1 MLFLSA
7 DIIAPLLTKLYN
19 FSVEIETVI
28 SDWKLSEVIPIYKG
42 KGSKDE
48 AGNYRPIQF
57 NSIMYSH
64 NTVQYAYNICTS
76 YNTMYK

>member
-7 DIIAPLLTKLYN
+7 DIIAPILTKLYN
-19 FSVEIETVI
+19 VSVEIETVI

-42 KGSKDE
+42 KGIKAE

-57 NSIMYSH
+57 NSIIYSH
-64 NTVQYAYNICTS
+64 NTVQYA
-76 YNTMYK
+76 